1 MSKFNELLAA
11 IDAEAV
17 EQSEL
22 AKSMPA
28 VGAADD
34 ATVATAKGEP
44 GAGDVAITD
53 AEKAK
58 KEAEQDLTKSLGNP
72 EDDIEVV
79 AVDDLIKSM
88 GDLSQRFDENEGLM
102 AKALGNTLNLVKA
115 QGEMIKSLN
124 DRVATLSNQGS
135 GRKALLVA
143 TERAQPGEHL
153 AKSLPQQEQVAIQP
167 QEILAKCL
175 TAQKAGKLTGNDV
188 ARAESQLNHGLQVD
202 PAILAR
208 LS

>member
-1 MSKFNELLAA
+1 MSKFQELLGELEKEAA
-11 IDAEAV
+11 A
-17 EQSEL
+17 QGEL

-28 VGAADD
+28 VTAADD
-34 ATVATAKGEP
+34 ATVAAAAAEP
-44 GAGDVAITD
+44 GAD
-53 AEKAK
+53 ADKAK
-58 KEAEQDLTKSLGNP
+58 PEGEQDLTKSLNP
-72 EDDIEVV
+72 EDDVV
-79 AVDDLIKSM
+79 VVEVDDLIKSM

-102 AKALGNTLNLVKA
+102 AKALGDTLNLVKT

-124 DRVATLSNQGS
+124 DRVATLANQGS

-153 AKSLPQQEQVAIQP
+153 AKSLPQQEQATIQP

-202 PAILAR
+202 PAILAQ

>member
-28 VGAADD
+28 ATTVD
-34 ATVATAKGEP
+34 ATVAAVVVAEP
-44 GAGDVAITD
+44 GATD
-53 AEKAK
+53 AAVADAAK
-58 KEAEQDLTKSLGNP
+58 PEGVQDLTKSLANP
-72 EDDIEVV
+72 EDNVQVIE
-79 AVDDLIKSM
+79 VDDLIKSM

-115 QGEMIKSLN
+115 QGEMIKSLS

-153 AKSLPQQEQVAIQP
+153 TKSLPQQEQAVIQP

-175 TAQKAGKLTGNDV
+175 TAQKAGKLTGGDV

-202 PAILAR
+202 PAILAQ